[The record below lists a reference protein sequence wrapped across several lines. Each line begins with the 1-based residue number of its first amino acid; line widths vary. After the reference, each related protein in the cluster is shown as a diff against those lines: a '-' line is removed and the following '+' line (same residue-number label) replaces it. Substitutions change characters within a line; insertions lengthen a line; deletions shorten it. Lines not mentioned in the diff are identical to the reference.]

1 MVRELHRRL
10 AAGAPVQLIETHVS
24 YLLVG
29 AERAWKFKKAIA
41 PGFLDYTTLAR
52 RRHCCAEELRLNRR
66 LAPDLYL
73 GLAEVSGSAAAPA
86 LDGTGPVID
95 CAVTMRAF
103 DQDGLWDRLAARGEL
118 DAARIDELVQQ
129 VARLHAD
136 AAVAPAA
143 GALGTPAAVRAPM
156 LDNLR
161 TLQDLVAAAD
171 APLLQRLATWEARAW
186 TTLEPLFAQ
195 RLRDGRVRE
204 CHGDLHLG
212 NVTLVEGRTTVFDG
226 IEFND
231 EFRWIDV
238 ASEIAFMA
246 MDLRSHGLPAL
257 AARFVNGCLQA
268 SGDYGAA
275 AVLRYYLVH
284 RALVRSKVAALRAR
298 QSGADG
304 AAEGAAQHH
313 YLALAL
319 EISAPPPPTLFITHG
334 FSGSGKTTATQ
345 SLLEATAAIR
355 IRADVERKRLAGLA
369 ELARSGSSL
378 EGGIYAAGMTAATYA
393 RLCEGARPVLAGGF
407 SAILDATFLQRGARD
422 AARALAFEAGVP
434 CRVLDFEIP
443 APLLRERL
451 RARRGDASEADEAVL
466 EWQLAHDQPL
476 QDDERAGAID
486 AVAAQ
491 AAGWDPSMW
500 SRV

>member
-1 MVRELHRRL
+1 MKTAAPELDAPAQAAMLRALHRRL
-10 AAGAPVQLIETHVS
+10 AARGPVQWIETHVS

-66 LAPDLYL
+66 LAPALYL
-73 GLAEVSGSAAAPA
+73 GLAEVTGSVEAPE
-86 LDGTGPVID
+86 LDGAGPVLD

-129 VARLHAD
+129 VARLHAA

-143 GALGTPAAVRAPM
+143 GMLGTPAAVRAPM

-161 TLQDLVAAAD
+161 TLAPLVAAAD
-171 APLLQRLATWEARAW
+171 APPLQRLDAWEGQAW
-186 TTLEPLFAQ
+186 TALEPVFAQ
-195 RLRDGRVRE
+195 RLREGRVRE

-212 NVTLVEGRTTVFDG
+212 NVTLFEGRTTVFDG

-257 AARFVNGCLQA
+257 ASRFVDGCLQA

-284 RALVRSKVAALRAR
+284 RALVRAKVAALRAR
-298 QSGADG
+298 QAGADR
-304 AAEGAAQHH
+304 AAEAAAAHR

-319 EISAPPPPTLFITHG
+319 GFSEAPPPALFITHG

-345 SLLEATAAIR
+345 SLLEATGAIR
-355 IRADVERKRLAGLA
+355 IRADVERKRLAGIA
-369 ELARSGSSL
+369 ALARSGSSL
-378 EGGIYAAGMTAATYA
+378 EGGIYAAAMTAATYA
-393 RLCEGARPVLAGGF
+393 RLCELARPVLAGGF
-407 SAILDATFLQRGARD
+407 SAVLDATFLQRDARD
-422 AARALAFEAGVP
+422 AARALA
-434 CRVLDFEIP
+434 
-443 APLLRERL
+443 
-451 RARRGDASEADEAVL
+451 
-466 EWQLAHDQPL
+466 
-476 QDDERAGAID
+476 
-486 AVAAQ
+486 
-491 AAGWDPSMW
+491 
-500 SRV
+500 